1 MRAQISVVV
10 PTYNAEH
17 ALAGCLGALMEGI
30 EQGLIRE
37 LIVSDGGST
46 DASGA
51 VAQAWGAEVLSGPAS
66 RGGQLRRGVDGA
78 KGDWVLI
85 VHADTVLTAG
95 WTDAARVKLNNP
107 EMAGWFML
115 AFDQRGI
122 GATVVAGWA
131 NLRSRLGLPYG
142 DQGLLIHRDLYNAV
156 GGYPDQPLMED
167 VALARQLRGRLEMM
181 DSVAVTSAA
190 KYRKQGW
197 IRRGAKNLLLLLR
210 YFAGT
215 SPEQL
220 ARSYR
225 R

>member
-1 MRAQISVVV
+1 
-10 PTYNAEH
+10 
-17 ALAGCLGALMEGI
+17 
-30 EQGLIRE
+30 
-37 LIVSDGGST
+37 
-46 DASGA
+46 
-51 VAQAWGAEVLSGPAS
+51 
-66 RGGQLRRGVDGA
+66 VDGA